1 MGRVGADAFEQ
12 YSDATESEW
21 FKLENDKDVA
31 RVQFLHSSPTDLDIF
46 ACHKVATGEYYIN
59 GNPIEKY
66 VDCKRDYDDP
76 IDMCPF
82 CQAGLKV
89 KPVMIMSMYD
99 HNDKKVKIWER
110 GKKFKQKLDALF
122 NRYGDLRNL
131 VVEVERNGAKGDKQ
145 TTYELFPMP
154 EVEPLDVS
162 EVERQE
168 FIGGFILDKS
178 PDEMQIYLDIGSF
191 PDTDNNNGNSRT
203 RNQSQPVRRGS
214 GQTMRSEQ
222 VTPRAS
228 RCGEPTS
235 RSRGER
241 Y

>member
-1 MGRVGADAFEQ
+1 MGRVGANAFEQ

-46 ACHKVATGEYYIN
+46 ACHKVATGDYYSN

-89 KPVMIMSMYD
+89 KPVMIVSMYD

-110 GKKFKQKLDALF
+110 GKTFKQKMDALF

-131 VVEVERNGAKGDKQ
+131 VVEIERNGKKGDKQ
-145 TTYELFPMP
+145 TRYELFQMP

-162 EVERQE
+162 DIERQE
-168 FIGGFILDKS
+168 FIGSLILDWT
-178 PDEMQIYLDIGSF
+178 PDTMQQYLDTGVF
-191 PDTDNNNGNSRT
+191 PQKEDNSNSRT
-203 RNQSQPVRRGS
+203 RTQSQPARRGS

-228 RCGEPTS
+228 RGGAPAP